1 MSLFA
6 GNENGPPRAGRVVRV
21 GAVTE
26 PIRRSGGLPS
36 RMRSFLIALACVAVL
51 CAACSSG
58 AASERHTP
66 KPAHAATPAPVVP
79 APPPATNSQGVG
91 PTKQSP
97 NPPGFDSSITP
108 LRGDLLREVRH
119 KNWHPGC
126 PVPLR
131 DLRVL
136 NVDYHGFDREVHSG
150 PLVLN
155 KSVVEEVR
163 TVFARLY
170 RAGFRIK
177 HIALAR
183 KYKPHAHRY
192 DDKRDVTASF
202 NCRPVTKDPG
212 VLSQHSYGWAIDIN
226 PIQNPYIGT
235 NGKVLRRA
243 AKPYVDRTIHAPG
256 VIHADGVVVR
266 AFARIGWGWGGNWTT
281 IKDYMH
287 FSATGR

>member
-1 MSLFA
+1 
-6 GNENGPPRAGRVVRV
+6 
-21 GAVTE
+21 
-26 PIRRSGGLPS
+26 
-36 RMRSFLIALACVAVL
+36 MRSSLIALACVAVL
-51 CAACSSG
+51 GAACSSG

-66 KPAHAATPAPVVP
+66 RPAREATPAPVVHSS
-79 APPPATNSQGVG
+79 PPTANSQGAA
-91 PTKQSP
+91 PAEPSP

-108 LRGDLLREVRH
+108 LRGEILHEVRH

-136 NVDYHGFDREVHSG
+136 TVDYHGFDGKVHSG

-155 KSVVEEVR
+155 RSVVEDVR
-163 TVFARLY
+163 SVFLRLY
-170 RAGFRIK
+170 RARFRIK

-183 KYKPHAHRY
+183 KYKPNAHRY

-202 NCRPVTKDPG
+202 NCRPATGNPG
-212 VLSQHSYGWAIDIN
+212 SLSQHSYGWAIDIN

-235 NGKVLRRA
+235 DGKVLRRA

-256 VIHADGVVVR
+256 VIHAGDVVVR
-266 AFARIGWGWGGNWTT
+266 AFARIGWGWGGNWST